1 MKYQTIYL
9 EGIDKSGKDL
19 IAKYVNKLSNY
30 KYIVNSRGILSQIAY
45 SILYN
50 RGEQYDIEYEK
61 NNLYVYLQVDKEDW
75 EIRCKLS
82 NEPEIDYKKNIESF
96 DIAIN
101 LTKDKL
107 NILYYDTSLL
117 TPYEIAK
124 KIIYKIEQ
132 LNKETK

>member
-1 MKYQTIYL
+1 M
-9 EGIDKSGKDL
+9 
-19 IAKYVNKLSNY
+19 
-30 KYIVNSRGILSQIAY
+30 
-45 SILYN
+45 YN